1 MKNIKAKIDEINQLV
16 DSQQSDKV
24 FLVLYTYLSVFEF
37 VDETDQLLKP
47 FFVDSPGVE
56 DFRDDIK
63 QFYTIDSSLVYIE
76 NYCRFINSF
85 YYSNCNIGFFKK
97 RTGIKAKGRLY
108 ITCIMW
114 ISNLFCSITIFCC
127 EFF

>member
-16 DSQQSDKV
+16 DNQQTDKT

-56 DFRDDIK
+56 DFRDDVK
-63 QFYTIDSSLVYIE
+63 LFYNIESSLMYIE
-76 NYCRFINSF
+76 NYTR
-85 YYSNCNIGFFKK
+85 YS
-97 RTGIKAKGRLY
+97 
-108 ITCIMW
+108 
-114 ISNLFCSITIFCC
+114 
-127 EFF
+127 